1 MPRVMIPPPYRGPTH
16 GKGEIPVAGATV
28 RDCLNAG
35 EAECPGFGSL
45 VFAGDGELHR
55 FVKLF
60 CNGEP
65 VEQLDLPVGEADE
78 IEVVAAIGGG

>member
-16 GKGEIPVAGATV
+16 GKGVIPVQGATV
-28 RDCLNAG
+28 RDCLNAV
-35 EAECPGFGSL
+35 EAEYPGFGSL

-65 VEQLDLPVGEADE
+65 VEGLDLPVGEADE

>member
-1 MPRVMIPPPYRGPTH
+1 MIPPPYRGPTH
-16 GKGEIPVAGATV
+16 GKGVIPVAGATV
-28 RDCLNAG
+28 RDCLNAV
-35 EAECPGFGSL
+35 EAEYPGFGSL

-65 VEQLDLPVGEADE
+65 VERLDLLVGEADE